1 MGNKSLPQL
10 MLQKLKSH
18 LQKNEAEPLLY
29 IIYVKIH
36 SNRSKMLIEAKTIT
50 LGEENM
56 EANLHD
62 FGFGSD
68 FLNITLKA

>member
-1 MGNKSLPQL
+1 MTELN
-10 MLQKLKSH
+10 LK
-18 LQKNEAEPLLY
+18 
-29 IIYVKIH
+29 
-36 SNRSKMLIEAKTIT
+36 AKTIT

-68 FLNITLKA
+68 FLNKGISDKNKQT

>member
-1 MGNKSLPQL
+1 M
-10 MLQKLKSH
+10 KLEHFLTPYKK
-18 LQKNEAEPLLY
+18 LN
-29 IIYVKIH
+29 
-36 SNRSKMLIEAKTIT
+36 SKQIKDLSERPETIT

-68 FLNITLKA
+68 FLNKGISDKNKQT